1 MESLVLTGSRE
12 LVSGARSNSPQM
24 GSRTMGVGWPR
35 QQSHSREGHAG
46 AVPSYGARRPGHGK
60 VHLFQLKPASQSALA

>member
-24 GSRTMGVGWPR
+24 GSRTMGW
-35 QQSHSREGHAG
+35 AG
-46 AVPSYGARRPGHGK
+46 PGTGATAERATPG
-60 VHLFQLKPASQSALA
+60 QCPATGLGGQGMAKSTSFS